1 MDRREFIGWISIG
14 ALANSL
20 PVVLAACSFGKQEPQ
35 AKQESPK
42 IDSSARK
49 DGFQAL
55 GTIQEL
61 GEKGFIL
68 DKQNAAKPVLV
79 VRNPDNIS
87 LSAVNPTCTHQ
98 ACTVEWKTGTKI
110 FACPCHGSKF
120 SPNGKVLEDP
130 AKKPLETFKAKEEN
144 GLVLV
149 KAL

>member
-1 MDRREFIGWISIG
+1 MDRREFISWISIG

-20 PVVLAACSFGKQEPQ
+20 PIVLAACSFGKQEPQ

-42 IDSSARK
+42 IDSSPRK

-55 GTIQEL
+55 GTIQDL
-61 GEKGFIL
+61 GEKGSIL
-68 DKQNAAKPVLV
+68 DKQNAAKSVLV
-79 VRNPDNIS
+79 VRNPDNIN

-98 ACTVEWKTGTKI
+98 GCTVEWKTDTKI

-120 SPNGKVLEDP
+120 SPNGKVLEGP
-130 AKKPLETFKAKEEN
+130 AKKPLKTFRAKEEN

>member
-1 MDRREFIGWISIG
+1 MDRREFISWISIG

-20 PVVLAACSFGKQEPQ
+20 PIVLAACSFGKQEPQ

-42 IDSSARK
+42 IDSSPRK

-55 GTIQEL
+55 GTIQDL
-61 GEKGFIL
+61 GEKGSIL
-68 DKQNAAKPVLV
+68 DKQNAAKSVLV
-79 VRNPDNIS
+79 VRNPDNIN

-98 ACTVEWKTGTKI
+98 GCTVEWKTDTKI

-120 SPNGKVLEDP
+120 SPNGKVLEGP
-130 AKKPLETFKAKEEN
+130 AKKPLETFRAKEEN

-149 KAL
+149 KPL

>member
-1 MDRREFIGWISIG
+1 MDRREFIGWIGIG

-20 PVVLAACSFGKQEPQ
+20 LIVLAACSFGKQEPQ

-42 IDSSARK
+42 IYSSPRK

-61 GEKGFIL
+61 GEKGSIL
-68 DKQNAAKPVLV
+68 DKQNAAKSVLV
-79 VRNPDNIS
+79 VRNPDNIN
-87 LSAVNPTCTHQ
+87 LSVVNPTCTHQ
-98 ACTVEWKTGTKI
+98 GCTVEWKTDIKI

-120 SPNGKVLEDP
+120 SSNGKVLEGP
-130 AKKPLETFKAKEEN
+130 AKKPLETFRSKEEN

>member
-35 AKQESPK
+35 AKHGSPK
-42 IDSSARK
+42 IDSLARK
-49 DGFQAL
+49 DGFRSL

-79 VRNPDNIS
+79 VRNPDNIN

-98 ACTVEWKTGTKI
+98 GCTVEWKTDTKI
-110 FACPCHGSKF
+110 FAGPCHGSKF
-120 SPNGKVLEDP
+120 SPNGKVLEAP

-149 KAL
+149 KTL